1 MDIKRSLN
9 EQEEETIYKA
19 IDEFREYG
27 KTCIVCPVCSGKLR
41 YDGNYSSFR
50 VLCEN
55 CGVIYSLR
63 GI

>member
-1 MDIKRSLN
+1 MDIRRDLN
-9 EQEEETIYKA
+9 KQEEELIYKA

-27 KTCIVCPVCSGKLR
+27 KTGIACPVCNGNLK

-55 CGVIYSLR
+55 CGEIYSLR